1 MNLSSHLWFFLAV
14 GASICWGLG
23 YMLSERIFKL
33 GVSPYLFLSCM
44 VAGQVI
50 AYPLFLYFTQGG
62 DVRGQLDLLKN
73 STIVLFILGS
83 MFAFIFGNAFVFSS
97 IQMKNASLS
106 SLIEIA
112 YPFLVVL
119 FSWVFFRENHMNLY
133 TLLGGILIFSGVSV
147 ILLKS

>member
-1 MNLSSHLWFFLAV
+1 MNLTSHLWFILAV
-14 GASICWGLG
+14 SASVCWGLG

-33 GVSPYLFLSCM
+33 GVSPYLFLSLM

-50 AYPLFLYFTQGG
+50 AYPVLFFLTQGNA
-62 DVRGQLDLLKN
+62 RNQIELLKT
-73 STIVLFILGS
+73 SPVLILVLFAML
-83 MFAFIFGNAFVFSS
+83 AFILGNAFVFSS

-112 YPFLVVL
+112 YPFLVVI
-119 FSWVFFRENHMNLY
+119 FTIIFFKENHMNLY
-133 TLLGGILIFSGVSV
+133 TWMGGLLIFSGVTL